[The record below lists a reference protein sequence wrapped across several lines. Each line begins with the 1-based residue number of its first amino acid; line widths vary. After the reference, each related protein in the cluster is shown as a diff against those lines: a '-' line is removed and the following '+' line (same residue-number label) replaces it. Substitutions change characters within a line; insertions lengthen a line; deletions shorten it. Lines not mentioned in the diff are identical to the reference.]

1 MSVKTVDKTVSGKG
15 SFFCLNKVTGS
26 FTEMIVNKR
35 ININDNTFGDLSNKV
50 IFCECRNLHKTER
63 LMSGTLAAITTK
75 DHSYEFRLCVI
86 LFMNLI
92 QCIVAILDTTSVK
105 TRHEYRFIDKT
116 SEYGI
121 CFPHIRSFKTLD
133 DIIKIHYLNR
143 VHGVFPR
150 DLNMSPTLNC
160 PVDNKWQAGMRP
172 DVTIPFEIWPHS
184 WKESKQYM
192 TSLQSNKRFTLTKKQ
207 MKKTKTVHKVT
218 LCTDDM
224 SCLKQGSTND
234 HFYVPLVNNDKQS
247 IDHKYQ
253 TFGVMGYSNVRIML
267 SKGKTTISEHNEF
280 VQSWSKKIVTLKVLD
295 PTILKKPLLLTVK
308 ESMVREL
315 AITENLYHE
324 KSAYLDNEVVVSEW
338 DVVEDSYM
346 PYIEDWDLLQ
356 KVMLRTYNSIGFGH
370 RGRCMCVGLNAYAGL
385 RSNGKRVHCSPV
397 CGPSMLQ
404 HSQYF
409 RENWDLTFMPLV
421 QKQINLLTFHATSHC
436 MERLKHLDI
445 LNGTVMGREGS
456 TLRRHC
462 RVSIVTSGS
471 SKAIGFAC
479 SQHNDSCDKFKSE
492 DQRNVKRKYII
503 NDGVDRSSIHTG
515 RDKKAEVKTL
525 IEKFGIGV
533 PTTCGYKLCDANVQN
548 YDVILLAYFIIGG
561 FEISVLLSSNLYHV
575 FLGYVFSHSTAVPI
589 IIENGCVLYNHE
601 YINLFAWGASSPS
614 KK

>member
-1 MSVKTVDKTVSGKG
+1 MSVKTLNKTVSGKA
-15 SFFCLNKVTGS
+15 SFFSLYKVTGS
-26 FTEMIVNKR
+26 FTESIVNKR
-35 ININDNTFGDLSNKV
+35 ININDDTFGDLSNKV
-50 IFCECRNLHKTER
+50 IFCECRNLNDTER
-63 LMSGTLAAITTK
+63 LMSGTLAAIKTK
-75 DHSYEFRLCVI
+75 DHSYEFRLCII
-86 LFMNLI
+86 LFMNLV
-92 QCIVAILDTTSVK
+92 QCVVAILDTTSVRN
-105 TRHEYRFIDKT
+105 RHKHRFIDKT

-121 CFPHIRSFKTLD
+121 CFPHIRSYKPLD
-133 DIIKIHYLNR
+133 DIIKIHYLNC

-150 DLNMSPTLNC
+150 NQHTSPNLNC
-160 PVDNKWQAGMRP
+160 SVDNKWQAGMRP
-172 DVTIPFEIWPHS
+172 DVTIPFMIWPHS

-192 TSLQSNKRFTLTKKQ
+192 ISLQSNKRVILTKKQ
-207 MKKTKTVHKVT
+207 KKKTKTVHKVT
-218 LCTDDM
+218 LCTNDIT
-224 SCLKQGSTND
+224 CLKQSSSEN
-234 HFYVPLVNNDKQS
+234 HFYVPLAGKLYNPSINN
-247 IDHKYQ
+247 KYQ
-253 TFGVMGYSNVRIML
+253 TFGVMEYSNVKIML
-267 SKGKTTISEHNEF
+267 SKGNATIPEHNEF
-280 VQSWSKKIVTLKVLD
+280 VQSWSKEIVTLKVLD

-308 ESMVREL
+308 ESMVEKT

-324 KSAYLDNEVVVSEW
+324 KSACLENEVVVSEW

-346 PYIEDWDLLQ
+346 PFIDDWDLLQ

-436 MERLKHLDI
+436 MEHLKHLDT

-492 DQRNVKRKYII
+492 NQRNIKRKLIT
-503 NDGVDRSSIHTG
+503 NDEEDISLG

-533 PTTCGYKLCDANVQN
+533 PTTCGYKLCNGSLQK
-548 YDVILLAYFIIGG
+548 YESTLLAYFIIGG

-589 IIENGCVLYNHE
+589 IIENGCVMYNHE